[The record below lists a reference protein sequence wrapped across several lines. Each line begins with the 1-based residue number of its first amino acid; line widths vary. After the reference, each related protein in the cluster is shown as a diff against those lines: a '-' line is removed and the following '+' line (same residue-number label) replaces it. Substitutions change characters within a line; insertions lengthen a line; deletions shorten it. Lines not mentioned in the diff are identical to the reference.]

1 MLMSPDSSSAEVDSR
16 PQPQMQCGP
25 IQMIQVPECTQSH
38 GGPQKIQSVA
48 QLQQQQQQQQQQHHI
63 IHVDYNKKLGIN
75 ENGFKIS
82 HQQPTTVFHQKPS
95 VIQQKSD
102 EDLNLEFDG
111 TNVLCRVCGDKASG
125 FHYGVHSCEGCKG
138 FFRRS
143 IQQKIQYRP
152 CTKNQQCM
160 IQRVNRNRCQYCR
173 LKKCIAVGMS
183 RDAVRFGRVPKREKA
198 RIEAAMQQQT
208 RNRALTTHVWTDGI
222 EDVQSIIDTV
232 VGAHMETC
240 EFTRERV
247 REMKL
252 RAKDCPNYTEPT
264 RACPLNPAPEIQSE
278 QEFSQRFADVI
289 RGVIE
294 FAGKIPGF
302 ELLAQGDKFTL
313 LKAGLFDALFV
324 RLIGMFDTS
333 LDSIVCLN
341 GQLMRRDSIQN
352 GANARFL
359 VDSTF
364 KFAER
369 INAMQLNDAEV
380 ALFCAVVLI
389 APDRHGIRNYELIQR
404 MHAKLKQCLQHV
416 IVKGRPNEPEFMG
429 NLMNTIGDLK
439 TLSTLHTEK
448 LVVFRNEM
456 NQQMSNGLEQ
466 QIQVTDVSTLQKPLT
481 QQQTL
486 NSTTSPP
493 LNGHHY
499 QQSPS
504 PHHQPQIHMCPR
516 IMDAQ
521 SSDGSMS
528 TITSSEPS
536 PPPPQ
541 MQMCPAKQS
550 PILLAKLQGCPM
562 GYQAQQQQQRKIIQ
576 HRSSTE
582 SPTSQQQL
590 SHPNIPA
597 GTTITAVTR
606 PMTQGGQTT
615 VVQTVTRKLD
625 SPTDSGIESGSDGGC
640 INGSKIGSGSS
651 SCSSPRSSLEDVPVM
666 TQSLAE
672 SLPTLKRALEKP
684 AIFDPNMYHKKFRR
698 CPQGSDG
705 GSPPIM
711 IHHNEPSQ
719 LQTILT
725 APRNNGH
732 LAMTHSNLVDRLK
745 MAPKMS
751 EEHRK
756 NQELLNRFI
765 DQGGVIKS
773 TAKVHISSAPM
784 VDSMEGAP
792 LNLSKK
798 TAQTTTIVIGN
809 GGSVSVNGDADTK
822 IMVEA

>member
-1 MLMSPDSSSAEVDSR
+1 MENLNKKTDSVLIQMLQSKPIVLSSSTVSQRICPKRAPIDDSLLSDDDVLILDEPR
-16 PQPQMQCGP
+16 RWTKKRRLLGKTEKKCLSGGEDDSGTEPGSSSSSSGSPSDGECCECPYDSGCDDEEDEEDEEEGP
-25 IQMIQVPECTQSH
+25 RD
-38 GGPQKIQSVA
+38 KIEELCW
-48 QLQQQQQQQQQQHHI
+48 QL
-63 IHVDYNKKLGIN
+63 K
-75 ENGFKIS
+75 ENFK
-82 HQQPTTVFHQKPS
+82 
-95 VIQQKSD
+95 
-102 EDLNLEFDG
+102 EN
-111 TNVLCRVCGDKASG
+111 N
-125 FHYGVHSCEGCKG
+125 G

-198 RIEAAMQQQT
+198 RIEAAMQQST
-208 RNRALTTHVWTDGI
+208 RNRALTTNVWTDL
-222 EDVQSIIDTV
+222 EDLQHVIDTV
-232 VGAHMETC
+232 VGAHLETC
-240 EFTRERV
+240 EFTRDRV

-302 ELLAQGDKFTL
+302 ELLTQGDKFTL

-333 LDSIVCLN
+333 MDSIVCLN

-369 INAMQLNDAEV
+369 INAMQLTDAEV
-380 ALFCAVVLI
+380 ALFCAVVLV
-389 APDRHGIRNYELIQR
+389 APDRHGIRNYELINR
-404 MHAKLKQCLQHV
+404 MHAKLKQCLQH
-416 IVKGRPNEPEFMG
+416 IIAKGRPNEPEFMG

-448 LVVFRNEM
+448 LIVFRNELSQQL
-456 NQQMSNGLEQ
+456 NQEQ
-466 QIQVTDVSTLQKPLT
+466 LQQQQVQVTDVTHSSHQQPSSVQT
-481 QQQTL
+481 QPAAARIMM
-486 NSTTSPP
+486 S
-493 LNGHHY
+493 
-499 QQSPS
+499 
-504 PHHQPQIHMCPR
+504 CPR
-516 IMDAQ
+516 LMEPQPSDAC
-521 SSDGSMS
+521 MS
-528 TITSSEPS
+528 TITSTEPS
-536 PPPPQ
+536 PPPTQ
-541 MQMCPAKQS
+541 LHCPAKQS

-562 GYQAQQQQQRKIIQ
+562 GYQRQKPVQSQPIQRGSN
-576 HRSSTE
+576 SSAEDE
-582 SPTSQQQL
+582 SVQCQATL
-590 SHPNIPA
+590 THPNIPA

-606 PMTQGGQTT
+606 PLQSMN
-615 VVQTVTRKLD
+615 RKLD
-625 SPTDSGIESGSDGGC
+625 SPTDSGIESGSDGSIG
-640 INGSKIGSGSS
+640 KIGSGS
-651 SCSSPRSSLEDVPVM
+651 SCSSPRSSLEDGPM
-666 TQSLAE
+666 APSLAE

-684 AIFDPNMYHKKFRR
+684 AIFDPHMYHKKFRR
-698 CPQGSDG
+698 CPAG
-705 GSPPIM
+705 GDLP
-711 IHHNEPSQ
+711 EGQSQ

-725 APRNNGH
+725 SGRSQSNGG
-732 LAMTHSNLVDRLK
+732 LAMTHSILAGTLK
-745 MAPKMS
+745 TAPKMS
-751 EEHRK
+751 DEHRK
-756 NQELLNRFI
+756 NQEIINRFI

-773 TAKVHISSAPM
+773 SKEVMAKVQIAS
-784 VDSMEGAP
+784 VETVEGAP

-798 TAQTTTIVIGN
+798 TVAN
-809 GGSVSVNGDADTK
+809 CDETK